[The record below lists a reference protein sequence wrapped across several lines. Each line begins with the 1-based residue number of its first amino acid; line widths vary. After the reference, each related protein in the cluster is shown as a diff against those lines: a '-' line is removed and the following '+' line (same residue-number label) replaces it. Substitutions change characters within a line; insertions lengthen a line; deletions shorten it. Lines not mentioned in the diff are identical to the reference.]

1 MSIEKK
7 VPDIRFKGF
16 NNEWQEK
23 KLGDIGEIKTGP
35 FGSSL
40 HAEAYVTDGHA
51 IITTEHFKLGKLP
64 VDKDGIP
71 QVCDDDYLRLKS
83 YLLKSGDIVFSR
95 VGSVDIN
102 AHVTDKQEGWLFS
115 GRVLRVRSDESIDSE
130 YLHQELST
138 SRVKKSV
145 VSRAVGQTM
154 PSINTEILK
163 TTPIYT
169 PTDKTEQKKI
179 GVGLKK
185 IDILI
190 NQHRQKHEKLIQL
203 KEAMLEKMFP
213 KAGERVP
220 EIRFDGFSGEW
231 EEKILGSDIADVVG
245 GGTPSTLVSEFWD
258 GDIDWYSP
266 VEIGERV
273 YAEGSKKRIT
283 ELGLK
288 SSSAK
293 ILPAGRTVLFT
304 SRAGIGD
311 MAILAKPGATNQG
324 FQSLV
329 VKDEYSP
336 YFLYC
341 AGRLIKEYALKQ
353 ASGSTFLEI
362 SGKKLARMKLLV
374 PSSDEQ
380 NAIGNYFQ
388 KLDALI
394 NQHQQQITKLNTI
407 KQACLDKMFV

>member
-7 VPDIRFKGF
+7 VPDIRFNGF
-16 NNEWQEK
+16 NDEWQEK

-71 QVCDDDYLRLKS
+71 QVCDDDYSRLKS

-203 KEAMLEKMFP
+203 KDAMLEKMFP

-220 EIRFDGFSGEW
+220 EIRFGGFSGEW
-231 EEKILGSDIADVVG
+231 EEERLGDVVSCFS
-245 GGTPSTLVSEFWD
+245 GGTPAVGVEEYYKGSIPFIRSSE
-258 GDIDWYSP
+258 INKAS
-266 VEIGERV
+266 
-273 YAEGSKKRIT
+273 T
-283 ELGLK
+283 ELKISESGINN
-288 SSSAK
+288 SSAK
-293 ILPAGRTVLFT
+293 VVEVGTVLYALYGAT
-304 SRAGIGD
+304 SGEVGRAKLRGAINQ
-311 MAILAKPGATNQG
+311 AILAIIPATKLCPEFLSQWLRKCKSSIVNTYLQG
-324 FQSLV
+324 GQGNLSGDIVKNLV
-329 VKDEYSP
+329 LISP
-336 YFLYC
+336 
-341 AGRLIKEYALKQ
+341 
-353 ASGSTFLEI
+353 TFE
-362 SGKKLARMKLLV
+362 
-374 PSSDEQ
+374 EQ
-380 NAIGNYFQ
+380 KSIGNYFQ